1 MNAANFLRQGCLVF
15 ALLAASVTGSI
26 HAADG
31 VAVDAAARAVQE
43 AAALKDRQRRARE
56 APLARD
62 EVELFP
68 DLRGDLLKE
77 DQQDRFGQAV
87 GDSRFIV
94 RIRQVTNLSGN
105 NPFHTRQ
112 PVLNFNGAEVSD
124 LAALVAIVKGN
135 AGGGGG
141 GTSPLLADCIRTVP
155 MNVVVP
161 NTIWSGNFD
170 LNPNTLACT
179 LRPPGVPGSGAFS
192 IVVDLQ
198 PPPLGPSGTTHCVGG
213 IPGAAWARDPAGA
226 VCVPYALGSI
236 VNFGAVSTAGRKIT
250 VQFQATAGNPPT
262 LRIIAIT
269 PLN

>member
-1 MNAANFLRQGCLVF
+1 MNVANFLRRGCVVF
-15 ALLAASVTGSI
+15 ALLAGGVAGFA

-31 VAVDAAARAVQE
+31 AAIDAAARAKE
-43 AAALKDRQRRARE
+43 AAERALKDMQRRARE

-68 DLRGDLLKE
+68 ELRGELLKE

-94 RIRQVTNLSGN
+94 RIRQVINLSGN

-112 PVLNFNGAEVSD
+112 PLLNFNGAEVGD
-124 LAALVAIVKGN
+124 LAALIAIVKGN
-135 AGGGGG
+135 TAGG

-155 MNVVVP
+155 MNVIFP

-170 LNPNTLACT
+170 LNPTTLACT

-192 IVVDLQ
+192 IVADS
-198 PPPLGPSGTTHCVGG
+198 PSTPANTTHCVGG

-226 VCVPYALGSI
+226 VCIPYALGSI

-250 VQFQATAGNPPT
+250 VQFQVTAGNPPT
-262 LRIIAIT
+262 LRVIAIT